1 MSASYAPARWP
12 SATATT
18 ALWALAAA
26 SVVFWGL
33 RLMSPSDAVAP
44 PALSSNAAA
53 TVDPVAV
60 AQMLGAVPSQAAV
73 VATPDA
79 ASRFQLLGVVAD
91 ADQQGAALI
100 VVDGKPPRPFRV
112 GAKVADG
119 YVLHSVSARAA
130 SLGASVDAAPAFTLQ
145 LPTRPLAVNAPP
157 PPAAADAPPP
167 VVAPPSSPRGGVR
180 R

>member
-1 MSASYAPARWP
+1 MAASYAPARWP
-12 SATATT
+12 AATATT

-33 RLMSPSDAVAP
+33 RLMSPSDALAP

-53 TVDPVAV
+53 TVDPAAV
-60 AQMLGAVPSQAAV
+60 AQILGVVPSQAEV

-91 ADQQGAALI
+91 ADQQGAALLS
-100 VVDGKPPRPFRV
+100 VDGKPPRPFRV

-119 YVLHSVSARAA
+119 YVLHSVTARAA

-145 LPTRPLAVNAPP
+145 LPTRPLAFNAPP
-157 PPAAADAPPP
+157 PPAPEASPP
-167 VVAPPSSPRGGVR
+167 VVAPPPARGGVR

>member
-18 ALWALAAA
+18 VLWALAAA

-33 RLMSPSDAVAP
+33 RMASPTDAVAP
-44 PALSSNAAA
+44 PALSSNGAAA
-53 TVDPVAV
+53 VDPAAV
-60 AQMLGAVPSQAAV
+60 AQMLGVVQGQATV
-73 VATPDA
+73 VATPEA

-100 VVDGKPPRPFRV
+100 AVDGQPARPFRV
-112 GAKVADG
+112 GARVADG
-119 YVLHSVSARAA
+119 YVLHSLDLRAA
-130 SLGASVDAAPAFTLQ
+130 SLGASVDATPAFTLQ

-157 PPAAADAPPP
+157 PAALSAPPP
-167 VVAPPSSPRGGVR
+167 VVAPPLAR
-180 R
+180 